1 MQDASFIFL
10 QISTMTLRL
19 PFRPQPHRVDA
30 RSLAAFRIL
39 LSIYILHDIY
49 RRLEHGRLSLAW
61 YYSDDLSSAD
71 GYFLPPILDPT
82 DSPHG
87 SPVHKLWFY
96 RGSPELQIA
105 IFAMTAFLAVLFGI
119 GLNCQRSSILLWL
132 FMNGLQN
139 RSPHLADGSDLYLRN
154 MLLWCT
160 VCPIGRVWSY
170 DAIAKRRGMVRAA
183 SIHKKNDDYN
193 QEGTNV
199 SVSTTSGRNDQANPY
214 IVQSIGS
221 LGCTL
226 QVGLMYYGAVYRRF
240 AGRMWMWPDL
250 TAVFY
255 VMNNGFATRQW
266 AADLIRGHP
275 QLSRYMTGAA
285 MIAELTCP
293 AACLLASCDGNSWRH
308 IPAILLMLFHLSLF
322 ACMRLFNW
330 QFMSILCCIIFIP
343 SNVWDRLQLSE
354 EASLPKTQDGIGNK
368 SLGGKIRKVFSSFF
382 VVYMAYNW
390 CGERRWIA
398 KHDNGD
404 IGEFLRFNQ
413 NWLMYGPDVS
423 RTTMATLITGKV
435 QGDEIQ
441 SKNSTDSNLEPRRL
455 DIFKAIRDNEWGG
468 SSEID
473 HSTYMFMRYEETPG
487 DMAARFPSWRWEV
500 SLKDWVKERVKPRS
514 MTPARRSKRLGHVLC
529 VAANDARKGYTKRIT
544 HVELAFWSM
553 RTVDFGEASM
563 EHRFD
568 RSRDD
573 LVVEVE
579 C

>member
-1 MQDASFIFL
+1 
-10 QISTMTLRL
+10 MT
-19 PFRPQPHRVDA
+19 FRPQPHLVDA

-39 LSIYILHDIY
+39 LSLYILHDIY

-61 YYSDDLSSAD
+61 YYSSAD
-71 GYFLPPILDPT
+71 DGSYFLPPILDPT

-96 RGSPELQIA
+96 RGSPQLQIG
-105 IFAMTAFLAVLFGI
+105 IFTMTVFLAVLFGI
-119 GLNCQRSSILLWL
+119 GFHCQITSILLWL
-132 FMNGLQN
+132 FMNGIQN
-139 RSPHLADGSDLYLRN
+139 RSPHLADGSDLYMRN

-170 DAIAKRRGMVRAA
+170 DAMSKRRGMSRAA
-183 SIHKKNDDYN
+183 SIHKKDDDYN
-193 QEGTNV
+193 QEGTHV
-199 SVSTTSGRNDQANPY
+199 SASRQNDQANPY
-214 IVQSIGS
+214 IIQSIGS

-275 QLSRYMTGAA
+275 QLSRIMTGAA

-308 IPAILLMLFHLSLF
+308 IPAIMLILFHFSLF

-343 SNVWDRLQLSE
+343 SNVWDRLQLLLVE
-354 EASLPKTQDGIGNK
+354 EAPMSKTQDSIGNK
-368 SLGGKIRKVFSSFF
+368 SLGGKVRKLFSSFF
-382 VVYMAYNW
+382 LFYMAYNW

-435 QGDEIQ
+435 QQ
-441 SKNSTDSNLEPRRL
+441 SQLQRNNSTDSNLEPRRL
-455 DIFKAIRDNEWGG
+455 DILKAIRDDEWGG
-468 SSEID
+468 KSEID
-473 HSTYMFMRYEETPG
+473 HSTYMFMRYKETPG

-500 SLKDWVKERVKPRS
+500 SLKDWVKERVKPRF
-514 MTPARRSKRLGHVLC
+514 MTPARRSERLGRVLC
-529 VAANDARKGYTKRIT
+529 VFANDARKGHAERIT

-553 RTVDFGEASM
+553 RTVDFGKASM

-568 RSRDD
+568 RLRDD
-573 LVVEVE
+573 LIVEVE

>member
-1 MQDASFIFL
+1 
-10 QISTMTLRL
+10 
-19 PFRPQPHRVDA
+19 VDA

-39 LSIYILHDIY
+39 LSAYILHDLY

-61 YYSDDLSSAD
+61 YYSDEQSAD
-71 GYFLPPILDPT
+71 GYFYPSILDAT

-87 SPVHKLWFY
+87 SPVHKFWFY
-96 RGSPELQIA
+96 RGSPQLQMA
-105 IFAMTAFLAVLFGI
+105 IFVITTFLALLFGM
-119 GLNCQRSSILLWL
+119 GFRCQMTSILLWL

-139 RSPHLADGSDLYLRN
+139 RSPHLADGSDLYMRN

-170 DAIAKRRGMVRAA
+170 DATSKKKVIARSA
-183 SIHKKNDDYN
+183 SIHKKDDDCTQDN
-193 QEGTNV
+193 TR
-199 SVSTTSGRNDQANPY
+199 TLGRNGQDNPY
-214 IVQSIGS
+214 IIESIGS

-226 QVGLMYYGAVYRRF
+226 QVGLMYYGAVWRRF
-240 AGRMWMWPDL
+240 AGSMWLWPDL
-250 TAVFY
+250 TAVYY

-266 AADLIRGHP
+266 AADLIRSAP

-285 MIAELTCP
+285 MIMELSCP
-293 AACLLASCDGNSWRH
+293 AACLLAPCDGNSWRH
-308 IPAILLMLFHLSLF
+308 IPAMLLISFHLSLF

-343 SNVWDRLQLSE
+343 SNVWDRWTGEGPKIQSE
-354 EASLPKTQDGIGNK
+354 RSDN
-368 SLGGKIRKVFSSFF
+368 SLGGKTRKLFASFF
-382 VVYMAYNW
+382 LFYMVYNW

-398 KHDNGD
+398 KHDHGD

-435 QGDEIQ
+435 KESRTQND
-441 SKNSTDSNLEPRRL
+441 NSTDSKLEPRRL
-455 DIFKAIRDNEWGG
+455 DILRAIRDNDWG
-468 SSEID
+468 SNSEID
-473 HSTYMFMRYEETPG
+473 YSTYMFMRHEETPS

-514 MTPARRSKRLGHVLC
+514 MTPSRRSKRLGHVLC
-529 VAANDARKGYTKRIT
+529 VAANDARKGISEKISQ
-544 HVELAFWSM
+544 VELVFWSM
-553 RTVDFGEASM
+553 RTVDFGKASI
-563 EHRFD
+563 EHRFE
-568 RSRDD
+568 RLRDD
-573 LVVEVE
+573 LVVKVE

>member
-1 MQDASFIFL
+1 MLPRLHFFV
-10 QISTMTLRL
+10 STMTLRL
-19 PFRPQPHRVDA
+19 PFRPQPHQVDA

-39 LSIYILHDIY
+39 LSVYILHDIF

-61 YYSDDLSSAD
+61 YYDQSSADD

-96 RGSPELQIA
+96 RGSPQLQIS
-105 IFAMTAFLAVLFGI
+105 IFTMTAFLAVLFGI
-119 GLNCQRSSILLWL
+119 GFHCQITSILLWL
-132 FMNGLQN
+132 FMNGIQN
-139 RSPHLADGSDLYLRN
+139 RSPHLADGSDLYMRN
-154 MLLWCT
+154 MLLLCT

-170 DAIAKRRGMVRAA
+170 DSISKRRGMSRAA
-183 SIHKKNDDYN
+183 SIHKKDDDYN
-193 QEGTNV
+193 QEGTHV
-199 SVSTTSGRNDQANPY
+199 SASRQNDQENPY
-214 IVQSIGS
+214 VIQSIGS

-330 QFMSILCCIIFIP
+330 QFMSILCCMIFIP
-343 SNVWDRLQLSE
+343 SNVWDRLQLK
-354 EASLPKTQDGIGNK
+354 APMPKTQDRLGNK
-368 SLGGKIRKVFSSFF
+368 SLGGKVRKVFSSFF
-382 VVYMAYNW
+382 LFYMVYNF

-435 QGDEIQ
+435 QQSEIQ
-441 SKNSTDSNLEPRRL
+441 SNNSTDSNLEPRRL
-455 DIFKAIRDNEWGG
+455 DILKAVRDNDWGG
-468 SSEID
+468 KSEIN

-487 DMAARFPSWRWEV
+487 DMASRFPSWRWEV
-500 SLKDWVKERVKPRS
+500 SLKDWVKERVKPRF
-514 MTPARRSKRLGHVLC
+514 MTPARRSERLGRVLC
-529 VAANDARKGYTKRIT
+529 VAANDARKGYAERIR

-553 RTVDFGEASM
+553 RTVDFGKASM

-568 RSRDD
+568 RLRDD

>member
-1 MQDASFIFL
+1 MQLPSAMPYLLVMEIAIVVLSLFVTRHNTFNLRWHASYAIARLLHLFRFFL
-10 QISTMTLRL
+10 HSTMTLRL

-39 LSIYILHDIY
+39 LSVYILHDIY

-61 YYSDDLSSAD
+61 YYSSAD
-71 GYFLPPILDPT
+71 DGSYFLPPILDPT

-96 RGSPELQIA
+96 RGSPQLQIA
-105 IFAMTAFLAVLFGI
+105 IFAMTSILAVLFGF
-119 GLNCQRSSILLWL
+119 GFHCQITSILLWL
-132 FMNGLQN
+132 FMNGIQN
-139 RSPHLADGSDLYLRN
+139 RSPHLADGSDLY
-154 MLLWCT
+154 
-160 VCPIGRVWSY
+160 
-170 DAIAKRRGMVRAA
+170 
-183 SIHKKNDDYN
+183 
-193 QEGTNV
+193 
-199 SVSTTSGRNDQANPY
+199 
-214 IVQSIGS
+214 
-221 LGCTL
+221 
-226 QVGLMYYGAVYRRF
+226 
-240 AGRMWMWPDL
+240 
-250 TAVFY
+250 
-255 VMNNGFATRQW
+255 
-266 AADLIRGHP
+266 
-275 QLSRYMTGAA
+275 

-322 ACMRLFNW
+322 ACMRVFNW

-343 SNVWDRLQLSE
+343 SNVWDRLQSLE
-354 EASLPKTQDGIGNK
+354 EPPMSKAQDSIGNK
-368 SLGGKIRKVFSSFF
+368 SLGGKVRNLLSSFF
-382 VVYMAYNW
+382 LFYMAYNW

-435 QGDEIQ
+435 QQ
-441 SKNSTDSNLEPRRL
+441 SEPQRNNSTDSRRL
-455 DIFKAIRDNEWGG
+455 DILKAIRDNDWGG
-468 SSEID
+468 KSEID

-500 SLKDWVKERVKPRS
+500 SLKDWVKERVKPRF
-514 MTPARRSKRLGHVLC
+514 MTPARRSERLGRVLC
-529 VAANDARKGYTKRIT
+529 VAANDARKDYAERIT

-553 RTVDFGEASM
+553 RTLDFEKASM

-568 RSRDD
+568 RLRDD